1 MYLCSMFEGVDRLHG
16 FKEDVSHID
25 LPEQFNYPFYYTP
38 HELGKI
44 ASAQLQALIEQNP
57 WGHNFGFDPSR
68 TDMVIGKM
76 FGVLVVKTPSGK
88 LGILYGVSGKLANSN
103 QHREFVPP
111 VFDLL
116 DSDGFYK
123 KEEAK
128 VNEINATLEFLEKSG
143 IEKEVKTWFDRSNS
157 ALDRELSSFKEEMKV
172 KKAQRSKL
180 RDEYNATF
188 EGETLRLALESLRL
202 ASVEQSF
209 ALKDLQSRIREE
221 KEALVNKRDLR
232 LSEIN
237 NLRIKRKELSNGIQ
251 KKIFQHYTFNNGDLE
266 KKSLYT
272 IFQGEPPAGAGECAA
287 PKLLEYAFIHGLTPI
302 TMAEF
307 WWGASPKSEVRK
319 HKNYYPSCRGKC
331 EPILGHMLQ
340 GMNVDENPMLIN
352 PAEGKELSLVHE
364 DKDFVIVNKPSE
376 FLSVPGK
383 TISDSVYERVRN
395 AYPEATGP
403 LIVHRLDQSTSG
415 LMVLAL
421 NEDAYKIIQS
431 QFIERKVKKTYEA
444 LLEGELEA
452 DGGEIKLP
460 LRVDLD
466 NRPMQLVCYEYGK
479 DAHTKYYVI
488 SRENGRTR
496 VHFFPITGRTHQLR
510 VHSAHSSGLNTPI
523 VGDDL
528 YGQKDVRLHL
538 HAKKLEFDHPR
549 TGHRLSFTVEA
560 EF

>member
-1 MYLCSMFEGVDRLHG
+1 MYLCTMFEGIDRLHG
-16 FKEDVSHID
+16 FKTDVSNIG

-38 HELGKI
+38 HELGRI
-44 ASAQLQALIEQNP
+44 ASAQLQELIEENP
-57 WGHNFGFDPSR
+57 WNHNFGFDPSR
-68 TDMVIGKM
+68 KDMVIGKM

-103 QHREFVPP
+103 QHPEFVPP

-116 DSDGFYK
+116 DREGFYK

-128 VNEINATLEFLEKSG
+128 VNVINAAIEQFETTGF
-143 IEKEVKTWFDRSNS
+143 EKEVQNWFNAANQS
-157 ALDRELSSFKEEMKV
+157 LDSKLISFKQEMKER
-172 KKAQRSKL
+172 KSQRGRL
-180 RDEYNATF
+180 REEYLVTY

-202 ASVEQSF
+202 ASVDQSY
-209 ALKDLQSRIREE
+209 ALKDLQSKIR
-221 KEALVNKRDLR
+221 KEREDLEIERDRRLAEINELR
-232 LSEIN
+232 L
-237 NLRIKRKELSNGIQ
+237 KRKEMSSGIQ
-251 KKIFQHYTFNNGDLE
+251 KKIFQHYTFNNKDLE

-287 PKLLEYAFIHGLTPI
+287 PKLLEYAYVHGLTPI

-319 HKNYYPSCRGKC
+319 HKSYYPSCRGKC
-331 EPILGHMLQ
+331 EPILGHMLK
-340 GMNVDENPMLIN
+340 GMSVDENPMLIN
-352 PAEGKELSLVHE
+352 PALGKELIVVHE
-364 DKDFVIVNKPSE
+364 DRDFVIVNKPAE

-383 TISDSVYERVRN
+383 TISDSVYERIRTI
-395 AYPEATGP
+395 YPEATGP

-421 NEDAYKIIQS
+421 NEEAHKIIQA

-444 LLEGELEA
+444 LLEGYLSS

-466 NRPMQLVCYEYGK
+466 NRPMQLVCYDYGK

-488 SRENGRTR
+488 QRENGRTR
-496 VHFFPITGRTHQLR
+496 VHFSPITGRTHQLR
-510 VHSAHSSGLNTPI
+510 VHAAHSDGLNLPI

-528 YGQKDVRLHL
+528 YGQKDSRLHL
-538 HAKKLEFDHPR
+538 HAKRLEFDHPR
-549 TGHRLSFTVEA
+549 TGHRLSFTSEA
-560 EF
+560 DF